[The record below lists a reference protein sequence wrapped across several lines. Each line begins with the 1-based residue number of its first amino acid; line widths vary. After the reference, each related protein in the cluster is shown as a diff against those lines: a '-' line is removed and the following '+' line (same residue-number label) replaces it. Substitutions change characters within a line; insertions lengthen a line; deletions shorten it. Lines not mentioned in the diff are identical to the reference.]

1 MNLILYKFI
10 KINFIDC
17 LEGPKKAIKII
28 YMESIFN
35 LVNDIFKNNLSKRIN
50 YIYIL
55 IGVLLKAFNL
65 RQIYDKNNLIEIGKD
80 TIINYS

>member
-28 YMESIFN
+28 CMESIFN
-35 LVNDIFKNNLSKRIN
+35 LVNDIFKNMEFWVIVAHLST
-50 YIYIL
+50 
-55 IGVLLKAFNL
+55 
-65 RQIYDKNNLIEIGKD
+65 D
-80 TIINYS
+80 S

>member
-10 KINFIDC
+10 KINFIVC

-35 LVNDIFKNNLSKRIN
+35 LVNDIFKNTEFWVIVAHLST
-50 YIYIL
+50 
-55 IGVLLKAFNL
+55 
-65 RQIYDKNNLIEIGKD
+65 D
-80 TIINYS
+80 S

>member
-1 MNLILYKFI
+1 MMNLILYKFI

-35 LVNDIFKNNLSKRIN
+35 LVNDIFKNTEFWVIVAHLST
-50 YIYIL
+50 
-55 IGVLLKAFNL
+55 
-65 RQIYDKNNLIEIGKD
+65 D
-80 TIINYS
+80 S